1 MSFKVVVEKEAE
13 EDMKDAVRWIARYS
27 PDKATLWFFDATEA
41 IESLERF
48 PARCP
53 LAPENKKFGAEIRHL
68 IFSMYRI
75 LFIIED
81 ETVYVLRVRHQAQD
95 VLSPDDEG

>member
-13 EDMKDAVRWIARYS
+13 EDMKEAARWIAQYS
-27 PDKATLWFFDATEA
+27 PDTATLWYFDATEA
-41 IESLERF
+41 IESLEVF
-48 PARCP
+48 PVRCP
-53 LAPENKKFGAEIRHL
+53 LAPESSRFGAEIRHL
-68 IFSMYRI
+68 IFDKYRI

-95 VLSPDDEG
+95 LLKPDDDE

>member
-1 MSFKVVVEKEAE
+1 MSYKVEITEKAQEEARQ
-13 EDMKDAVRWIARYS
+13 ALRWIAQYS
-27 PDKATLWFFDATEA
+27 PEKAALWHFELMEKVD
-41 IESLERF
+41 SLENF

-53 LAPENKKFGAEIRHL
+53 LAPESKTHGKEIRHL
-68 IFSMYRI
+68 IFGKYRI

-95 VLSPDDEG
+95 VLKPDDE

>member
-13 EDMKDAVRWIARYS
+13 EDLKAAARWIAQHS
-27 PDKATLWFFDATEA
+27 SDKAILWYFDVTES
-41 IESLERF
+41 IESLQTF

-53 LAPENKKFGAEIRHL
+53 LAPESKRFGAEIRHL
-68 IFSMYRI
+68 LFDKYRI

-81 ETVYVLRVRHQAQD
+81 ETVYVLRIRHQAQD
-95 VLSPDDEG
+95 VLSPND

>member
-13 EDMKDAVRWIARYS
+13 EDMKDAVRWIAQYS
-27 PDKATLWFFDATEA
+27 PDKATLWYFDATEA
-41 IESLERF
+41 IESLEHF

-53 LAPENKKFGAEIRHL
+53 LAPESKKFGAEIRHL
-68 IFSMYRI
+68 IFSKYRI